1 MEKENLDNG
10 IKPDV
15 NESLALAGLF
25 RKVLVQERLPNEDGE
40 YTTNYCLHTKL
51 LTCSGKRK
59 WTIKAGG
66 DTLTVTPD
74 YWLEEVELPTQKQIV
89 TERKNRNY
97 QTFQFDLGAY
107 WIMNVLAGKAVT
119 AKDNVR

>member
-25 RKVLVQERLPNEDGE
+25 RKVFVKNGTPKESKE
-40 YTTNYCLHTKL
+40 YTTNVGEVLFTKQKYWNEN
-51 LTCSGKRK
+51 G
-59 WTIKAGG
+59 
-66 DTLTVTPD
+66 VE
-74 YWLEEVELPTQKQIV
+74 YWLEEIELPTQKQITNER
-89 TERKNRNY
+89 TERNY
-97 QTFQFDLGAY
+97 QTFQFDLGAI
-107 WIMNVLAGKAVT
+107 WMRNFVLAGKAVT